1 MINLQLQ
8 KIIYKKINSIF
19 DIKENMELQVQ
30 NTFSL
35 NVNYTE
41 NNNVCVATLRN
52 DTNSPNNLDAFNIS
66 LEIVG
71 VFSCEGIVSVIDK
84 QEAHVQIYKYL
95 FPYSQSMIADLS
107 VKAGLPPLMI
117 EMVNLNPSEVNIG
130 Q

>member
-71 VFSCEGIVSVIDK
+71 VFSCEGIVSDIDK

>member
-19 DIKENMELQVQ
+19 DIKETMELQVQ

-35 NVNYTE
+35 NDNYTE

-71 VFSCEGIVSVIDK
+71 VFSCEGIVSDIDK